1 MEEGNI
7 MALLEQILEEN
18 AKFTASLP
26 ESYLHRNDKV
36 SKYPARQLAIY
47 TCMDTRLVD
56 FLEPAMGIS
65 RGEAKVIK
73 AAGNM
78 ITGPFDEVIRS
89 LMVAVYELGVNEIMV
104 VGHKDCGMQHST
116 SASLKERM
124 LARGVKPE
132 AIAAVEGEFAK
143 WVDAFHHPRENV
155 EKTVAEIKSNPLLP
169 KDIIVH
175 GLLFCPDSGR
185 LEVIVRG

>member
-1 MEEGNI
+1 
-7 MALLEQILEEN
+7 MALLEQILQEN
-18 AKFTASLP
+18 ARFTAELP
-26 ESYLHRNDKV
+26 ESYIHRNDKV
-36 SKYPARQLAIY
+36 SKYPAKQLAIY

-56 FLEPAMGIS
+56 FLEPAMGIA

-124 LARGVKPE
+124 LARGIKPE
-132 AIAAVEGEFAK
+132 AITEIESEFPGGLMHFIIQGRM
-143 WVDAFHHPRENV
+143 W
-155 EKTVAEIKSNPLLP
+155 EKTVAAIKNNPLLP
-169 KDIIVH
+169 QDIIVH
-175 GLLFCPDSGR
+175 GLLFCPDTGR
-185 LEVIVRG
+185 LEVVVHG

>member
-1 MEEGNI
+1 

-89 LMVAVYELGVNEIMV
+89 LMVAVYELGVTEIMV
-104 VGHKDCGMQHST
+104 VGHEDCGMQHST

-124 LARGVKPE
+124 LARGIKPE
-132 AIAAVEGEFAK
+132 AIKKVEGEFAK
-143 WVDAFHHPRENV
+143 WVDAFQHPRENV
-155 EKTVAEIKSNPLLP
+155 ENTVEAIKSNPLLP
-169 KDIIVH
+169 DDIIVH
-175 GLLFCPDSGR
+175 GLLFCPDTGR
-185 LEVIVRG
+185 LEVVVHG

>member
-1 MEEGNI
+1 

-18 AKFTASLP
+18 AKFVAGLP
-26 ESYLHRNDKV
+26 ESYLHRNEGV
-36 SKYPARQLAIY
+36 SKYPAKQLAIY

-65 RGEAKVIK
+65 RGEAKIIK

-89 LMVAVYELGVNEIMV
+89 LMVAVYELGVTEIMV
-104 VGHKDCGMQHST
+104 VGHEDCGMQHST
-116 SASLKERM
+116 SESLKERM
-124 LARGVKPE
+124 LARGIKPE
-132 AIAAVEGEFAK
+132 AITAVEGEFAK

-155 EKTVAEIKSNPLLP
+155 AKTVEAIRNNPLLP
-169 KDIIVH
+169 DDVIVH
-175 GLLFCPDSGR
+175 GLIFCPESGK
-185 LEVIVRG
+185 LEVVVHG

>member
-1 MEEGNI
+1 MS
-7 MALLEQILEEN
+7 LLEQILQEN
-18 AKFTASLP
+18 AEFTAALP
-26 ESYLHRNDKV
+26 ENYLHRNEKI
-36 SKYPARQLAIY
+36 SKYPAKQLAIY

-89 LMVAVYELGVNEIMV
+89 LIVAVYELGVNEIMV
-104 VGHKDCGMQHST
+104 VGHKDCGMQHS
-116 SASLKERM
+116 SSESLKERM

-132 AIAAVEGEFAK
+132 AIKEIEGEFAK

-155 EKTVAEIKSNPLLP
+155 EKTVKAIKNNPLLP
-169 KDIIVH
+169 EDIIVH
-175 GLLFCPDSGR
+175 GLLFCPDTGK
-185 LEVIVRG
+185 LEVVVRG

>member
-1 MEEGNI
+1 

-18 AKFTASLP
+18 AKFVAGLP
-26 ESYLHRNDKV
+26 ESYLHRNEGV
-36 SKYPARQLAIY
+36 SKYPAKQLAIY

-65 RGEAKVIK
+65 RGEAKIIK

-89 LMVAVYELGVNEIMV
+89 LMVAVYELGVTEIMV
-104 VGHKDCGMQHST
+104 VGHEDCGMQHST
-116 SASLKERM
+116 SESLKECM
-124 LARGVKPE
+124 LARGIKPE

-155 EKTVAEIKSNPLLP
+155 AKTVEAIRNNLLLP
-169 KDIIVH
+169 DDVTVH
-175 GLLFCPDSGR
+175 GLIFCPESGK
-185 LEVIVRG
+185 LEVVVHG

>member
-1 MEEGNI
+1 

-89 LMVAVYELGVNEIMV
+89 LMVAVYELGVTEIMV
-104 VGHKDCGMQHST
+104 VGHEDCGMQHFT

-124 LARGVKPE
+124 LARGVKQE
-132 AIAAVEGEFAK
+132 AIAAVEGEFSK

-155 EKTVAEIKSNPLLP
+155 EKTVAERKSNPLLP

-175 GLLFCPDSGR
+175 GMLFCPDSGR
-185 LEVIVRG
+185 REVIVSG

>member
-1 MEEGNI
+1 

-47 TCMDTRLVD
+47 TCMDTRVSKYPARQLAIYTCMDTRLVD
-56 FLEPAMGIS
+56 FLEPAMGIA

-116 SASLKERM
+116 SESLKKRM
-124 LARGVKPE
+124 LERGIKPE
-132 AIAAVEGEFAK
+132 AITEIESEFSC
-143 WVDAFHHPRENV
+143 RR
-155 EKTVAEIKSNPLLP
+155 ILLCMDFYSAQIQAGW
-169 KDIIVH
+169 K
-175 GLLFCPDSGR
+175 LLYMVNWW
-185 LEVIVRG
+185 LI

>member
-1 MEEGNI
+1 

-89 LMVAVYELGVNEIMV
+89 LMVAVYELGVTEIMV
-104 VGHKDCGMQHST
+104 VGHEDCGMQHST
-116 SASLKERM
+116 SESLKKRM
-124 LARGVKPE
+124 LERGIKPE
-132 AIAAVEGEFAK
+132 AITEIES
-143 WVDAFHHPRENV
+143 AFHHPRENV
-155 EKTVAEIKSNPLLP
+155 EKTVAAIKNNPLLP
-169 KDIIVH
+169 QDIIVH
-175 GLLFCPDSGR
+175 GLLFCPDTGR
-185 LEVIVRG
+185 LEVVVHG

>member
-1 MEEGNI
+1 
-7 MALLEQILEEN
+7 
-18 AKFTASLP
+18 
-26 ESYLHRNDKV
+26 
-36 SKYPARQLAIY
+36 
-47 TCMDTRLVD
+47 
-56 FLEPAMGIS
+56 MGIA

-124 LARGVKPE
+124 LARGIKPE
-132 AIAAVEGEFAK
+132 AITEIESEFSR

-155 EKTVAEIKSNPLLP
+155 EKTVANPLLP
-169 KDIIVH
+169 QDIIVH
-175 GLLFCPDSGR
+175 GLLFCPDTGR
-185 LEVIVRG
+185 LEVVVHG

>member
-56 FLEPAMGIS
+56 FLEPAMGIA

>member
-116 SASLKERM
+116 SDSLKERM
-124 LARGVKPE
+124 LARGIKPE
-132 AIAAVEGEFAK
+132 AIKKVEGEFAK
-143 WVDAFHHPRENV
+143 WVDVFQHPRENV
-155 EKTVAEIKSNPLLP
+155 ENTVEAIKSNPLLP
-169 KDIIVH
+169 DDIIVH
-175 GLLFCPDSGR
+175 GLLFCPDTGK
-185 LEVIVRG
+185 LEVVVRG

>member
-1 MEEGNI
+1 
-7 MALLEQILEEN
+7 
-18 AKFTASLP
+18 
-26 ESYLHRNDKV
+26 
-36 SKYPARQLAIY
+36 
-47 TCMDTRLVD
+47 
-56 FLEPAMGIS
+56 
-65 RGEAKVIK
+65 
-73 AAGNM
+73 
-78 ITGPFDEVIRS
+78 
-89 LMVAVYELGVNEIMV
+89 
-104 VGHKDCGMQHST
+104 MQHST

-143 WVDAFHHPRENV
+143 WVDAFQHPRENV

>member
-1 MEEGNI
+1 

-89 LMVAVYELGVNEIMV
+89 LMVAVYELGVTEIMV
-104 VGHKDCGMQHST
+104 VGHEDCGMQHST
-116 SASLKERM
+116 SESLKKRM
-124 LARGVKPE
+124 LERGIKPE
-132 AIAAVEGEFAK
+132 AIKKVEGEFAK
-143 WVDAFHHPRENV
+143 WVDAFQNPRENV
-155 EKTVAEIKSNPLLP
+155 ENTVEAIKSNPLLP
-169 KDIIVH
+169 QDIIVH
-175 GLLFCPDSGR
+175 GLLFCPDTGR
-185 LEVIVRG
+185 LEVVVHG

>member
-1 MEEGNI
+1 

-26 ESYLHRNDKV
+26 ESYL
-36 SKYPARQLAIY
+36 QLAIY

-124 LARGVKPE
+124 LARGIKPE
-132 AIAAVEGEFAK
+132 AIKKVEGEYYCAWTFIL
-143 WVDAFHHPRENV
+143 PRYRQAGSCC
-155 EKTVAEIKSNPLLP
+155 TWLT
-169 KDIIVH
+169 
-175 GLLFCPDSGR
+175 GG
-185 LEVIVRG
+185 

>member
-1 MEEGNI
+1 

-36 SKYPARQLAIY
+36 SKYPARQLAIYTCMDTRQLAIY

-89 LMVAVYELGVNEIMV
+89 LMVAVYEFGVTEIMV
-104 VGHKDCGMQHST
+104 VGHEDCGMQHST
-116 SASLKERM
+116 SESLKKRM
-124 LARGVKPE
+124 LERGIKPE
-132 AIAAVEGEFAK
+132 AITEIESEFCWNAV
-143 WVDAFHHPRENV
+143 
-155 EKTVAEIKSNPLLP
+155 
-169 KDIIVH
+169 
-175 GLLFCPDSGR
+175 
-185 LEVIVRG
+185 

>member
-1 MEEGNI
+1 
-7 MALLEQILEEN
+7 MALLDNILEEN
-18 AKFTASLP
+18 AKFVAALP
-26 ESYLHRNDKV
+26 ESYLHRNDRV
-36 SKYPARQLAIY
+36 SKYPAKQLAIY

-56 FLEPAMGIS
+56 FLEPAMGIA

-89 LMVAVYELGVNEIMV
+89 LLVAVYELGVTEIMV
-104 VGHKDCGMQHST
+104 VGHEDCGMQHST
-116 SASLKERM
+116 SESLKQRM

-132 AIAAVEGEFAK
+132 AIAEIEGEFAK
-143 WVDAFHHPRENV
+143 WVDAFHHPRQNV
-155 EKTVAEIKSNPLLP
+155 ERTVAAIKNNPLLP
-169 KDIIVH
+169 QDVIVH

>member
-1 MEEGNI
+1 

-56 FLEPAMGIS
+56 FLEPAMGIA

-104 VGHKDCGMQHST
+104 VGHKDCGMQRST

-124 LARGVKPE
+124 LARGIKPE
-132 AIAAVEGEFAK
+132 AITEIESEFAR

-155 EKTVAEIKSNPLLP
+155 EKTVAAIKNNPLLP
-169 KDIIVH
+169 HDIIVH
-175 GLLFCPDSGR
+175 GLLFCPDTGR
-185 LEVIVRG
+185 LEVVVHG

>member
-1 MEEGNI
+1 

-36 SKYPARQLAIY
+36 SKYPARKLAIY

-56 FLEPAMGIS
+56 FLEPAMGIA

-104 VGHKDCGMQHST
+104 VGHKHAG
-116 SASLKERM
+116 A
-124 LARGVKPE
+124 
-132 AIAAVEGEFAK
+132 
-143 WVDAFHHPRENV
+143 WY
-155 EKTVAEIKSNPLLP
+155 KTGSDYGN
-169 KDIIVH
+169 
-175 GLLFCPDSGR
+175 
-185 LEVIVRG
+185 

>member
-1 MEEGNI
+1 
-7 MALLEQILEEN
+7 MALLEQILQEN
-18 AKFTASLP
+18 ARFTAELP
-26 ESYLHRNDKV
+26 ESYIHRNDKV
-36 SKYPARQLAIY
+36 SKYPAKQLAIY

-56 FLEPAMGIS
+56 FLEPAMGIA

-78 ITGPFDEVIRS
+78 ITGPFDEVIHS
-89 LMVAVYELGVNEIMV
+89 LMVAVYELGVTEIMV
-104 VGHKDCGMQHST
+104 VGHEDCGMQHST

-155 EKTVAEIKSNPLLP
+155 EKTVAEIKATRCCPKTLLCTGCCSARTAAGW
-169 KDIIVH
+169 K
-175 GLLFCPDSGR
+175 LLCVADK
-185 LEVIVRG
+185 VAV

>member
-1 MEEGNI
+1 
-7 MALLEQILEEN
+7 MALLDQILEEN
-18 AKFTASLP
+18 ARFVAQLP
-26 ESYLHRNDKV
+26 ESYLHRNEKV

-56 FLEPAMGIS
+56 FLEPAMGIA

-78 ITGPFDEVIRS
+78 ITAPFDEVIRS
-89 LMVAVYELGVNEIMV
+89 LMVAVYELGVTEIMV
-104 VGHKDCGMQHST
+104 VGHEDCGMQHST

-124 LARGVKPE
+124 LARGVKQE
-132 AIAAVEGEFAK
+132 AIAAVDGEFAK

>member
-1 MEEGNI
+1 

-89 LMVAVYELGVNEIMV
+89 LMVAVYELGVTEIMV
-104 VGHKDCGMQHST
+104 VGHEDCGMQHST
-116 SASLKERM
+116 SESLKKRM
-124 LARGVKPE
+124 LERGIKPE
-132 AIAAVEGEFAK
+132 AITEIESEFSR
-143 WVDAFHHPRENV
+143 WVDAFIIQGRMW
-155 EKTVAEIKSNPLLP
+155 KKQWQQLKITRFCRRILLCMDFYSAQIQAGW
-169 KDIIVH
+169 K
-175 GLLFCPDSGR
+175 LLYMVNWW
-185 LEVIVRG
+185 LI

>member
-1 MEEGNI
+1 

-18 AKFTASLP
+18 AKFTAALP
-26 ESYLHRNDKV
+26 ESYLHRGEKV
-36 SKYPARQLAIY
+36 SKYPAKQLAIY

-89 LMVAVYELGVNEIMV
+89 LMVAVYELGVTEIMV
-104 VGHKDCGMQHST
+104 VGHLDCGMQHST
-116 SASLKERM
+116 SESLKERM
-124 LARGVKPE
+124 LARGIKPE
-132 AIAAVEGEFAK
+132 AIKKIEGEFAK

-155 EKTVAEIKSNPLLP
+155 EKTVAAIKNNPLLP
-169 KDIIVH
+169 DDIIVH
-175 GLLFCPDSGR
+175 GLLFCPDTGR
-185 LEVIVRG
+185 LEVVVHG

>member
-1 MEEGNI
+1 

-89 LMVAVYELGVNEIMV
+89 LMVAVYELGVTEIMV
-104 VGHKDCGMQHST
+104 VGHEDCGMHHST
-116 SASLKERM
+116 SESLKKRM
-124 LARGVKPE
+124 LERGIKPE
-132 AIAAVEGEFAK
+132 AIKKVEGEFAK
-143 WVDAFHHPRENV
+143 WVDAFQHPRENV
-155 EKTVAEIKSNPLLP
+155 ENTVKAIKSNPLLP
-169 KDIIVH
+169 EDIIVH
-175 GLLFCPDSGR
+175 GLLFCPDTGR
-185 LEVIVRG
+185 LEVVVHG

>member
-1 MEEGNI
+1 
-7 MALLEQILEEN
+7 MALLEQILQEN
-18 AKFTASLP
+18 ARFTAELP
-26 ESYLHRNDKV
+26 ESYIHRNDKV

-56 FLEPAMGIS
+56 FLEPAMGIA

-104 VGHKDCGMQHST
+104 VGHKDCGMQHFT

-132 AIAAVEGEFAK
+132 AIAAVEGEFSK

-175 GLLFCPDSGR
+175 GLLFCPDSSR